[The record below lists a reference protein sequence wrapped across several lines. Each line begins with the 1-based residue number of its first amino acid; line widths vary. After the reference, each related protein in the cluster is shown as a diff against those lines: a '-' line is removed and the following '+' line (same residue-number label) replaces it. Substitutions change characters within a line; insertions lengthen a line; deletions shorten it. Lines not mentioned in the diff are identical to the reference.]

1 MDKFVLKG
9 PYQPTGDQ
17 PQADRGACKR
27 VPGRQSMPDVT
38 GGYGFSEDFHHG
50 QRNPGIEQA
59 DAGHRPQ

>member
-9 PYQPTGDQ
+9 PVSAYRRPAAG
-17 PQADRGACKR
+17 DRGACKR
-27 VPGRQSMPDVT
+27 VPGRQSMPDFT
-38 GGYGFSEDFHHG
+38 GGYGFREDFHHG